1 MGLFVVWINIKL
13 DIKKMLNKTSKKMGE
28 TANKTPEYIK

>member
-13 DIKKMLNKTSKKMGE
+13 DKKMLNKTSKKMGE
-28 TANKTPEYIK
+28 TANKTPEYMK